1 WMAMFKEQSYSQRVR
16 AAAVPR
22 RLFIYR
28 PWLPFAVSTV
38 MPWKD
43 RQPCEVLGTP
53 PIGEVNATSRIPRAI
68 IDPMMKWAL
77 IYVETASQD

>member
-1 WMAMFKEQSYSQRVR
+1 IERYCAFMAERNLQISSVSDDDNDAWMAMFKEQSYSQRVR

-43 RQPCEVLGTP
+43 RQPCEVLG
-53 PIGEVNATSRIPRAI
+53 
-68 IDPMMKWAL
+68 
-77 IYVETASQD
+77 